1 MMPFPDA
8 YSIELLGT
16 IVVVFVLVD
25 LLWALGR
32 RGRNRHR
39 KRERPTSRGGRMWR
53 AVFAP

>member
-1 MMPFPDA
+1 MMPFHDA

-39 KRERPTSRGGRMWR
+39 KRERPTSRGGRM
-53 AVFAP
+53 